1 MSSPERAIMEQMRL
15 VRTNA
20 DIKHIYQLMEG
31 LSALRPDTVQELLEN
46 CRSIKVK
53 RLFLWNAEVAD
64 HAWFRRLNPSRVAL
78 GKGKR
83 QIYQGGQLNK
93 KYQITIPT
101 PEELQNV

>member
-1 MSSPERAIMEQMRL
+1 MSSAERAIMEQMRL
-15 VRTNA
+15 ARNNA
-20 DIKHIYQLMEG
+20 DINHIYQLMEG

-46 CRSIKVK
+46 CRSIKAK

-64 HAWFRRLNPSRVAL
+64 HAWFRRLNPSRVDL

-83 QIYQGGQLNK
+83 QVYKGGQLNE
-93 KYQITIPT
+93 KYQITVPR